1 MMTLETRGPSA
12 AAMPSAS
19 RMAGNDIRASIS
31 RMIAPS
37 SLRNCAAIT
46 PMTALHRPE
55 ATQTAKPTDSEI
67 RAPYSTRVKMSR
79 PNMSV
84 PNQNASEGGRKRKR
98 TRIAEGSTGEI
109 SGASRAAN
117 ISTRMMQKPI
127 MKERWRSRRC
137 QMPWPRGAV
146 ITVASDPAPVSV
158 MTHSRISQG
167 VKNIDDQI
175 DHNEGEA
182 QDQHG
187 ALHQRIVAGHDRLDH
202 HAADPRQ
209 REHLFDDDGAADRR
223 AEKDAGGR
231 DDQDQGVAQRMLA
244 DGPPLAEALGAR
256 GADVV
261 LAENIEHGRTGHAG
275 K

>member
-109 SGASRAAN
+109 S
-117 ISTRMMQKPI
+117 
-127 MKERWRSRRC
+127 
-137 QMPWPRGAV
+137 
-146 ITVASDPAPVSV
+146 VASDPAPVSV